1 MLRNERSK
9 TNPEISLQIRKW
21 PSAYFLRFE
30 TSFQSILNLKKGALA
45 PFFAFIS
52 ISTLDFFPSDYR
64 LATSDCREAAT
75 TDYRLLTTGYK
86 LKKGAMAPFFVL
98 E

>member
-9 TNPEISLQIRKW
+9 KNTEISLQIRKW

-52 ISTLDFFPSDYR
+52 ISTLYSRFLPSG

-75 TDYRLLTTGYK
+75 TDYRPLTTGYK
-86 LKKGAMAPFFVL
+86 LKKGPLAPFFV
-98 E
+98 